1 MFYKLCG
8 GSTLKNVVIVTTM
21 WNKDS
26 RDIYELRE
34 KELSNRFFKA
44 ALDKGAQMARHDNTA
59 ESAHNII
66 RKIAKNHPVVLQIQ
80 RELVDERKDIID
92 TTAGD
97 SINRELKEQ
106 IRRHQT
112 ELNNI
117 REEVKRELEEKNRNL
132 EERAKAEPVDL
143 IRRLQDVIDARA
155 ADRAIFEREVLE
167 RERVERQLADLTRH
181 IQDQT
186 NAFAAYR
193 ASLEREVSERERVEA
208 EYKRQLADLTRHIQ
222 DQTNAFAAY
231 RASLEQEMTELRDR
245 VATAVTIPPPVSPRP
260 APCVKV
266 IFCSAAHDD

>member
-26 RDIYELRE
+26 RDTYELRE

-44 ALDKGAQMARHDNTA
+44 ALDKGAQMVRHDNTA

-112 ELNNI
+112 ELNDL
-117 REEVKRELEEKNRNL
+117 REEMKRKLEEKNRNL

-155 ADRAIFEREVLE
+155 ADRAILEREVLE
-167 RERVERQLADLTRH
+167 RER
-181 IQDQT
+181 I
-186 NAFAAYR
+186 
-193 ASLEREVSERERVEA
+193 EA
-208 EYKRQLADLTRHIQ
+208 EYKRQLADLTRYIQ
-222 DQTNAFAAY
+222 NQTNAFAAY
-231 RASLEQEMTELRDR
+231 RASLEQEMRELRDR
-245 VATAVTIPPPVSPRP
+245 VATAVTIPPPVSPRS
-260 APCVKV
+260 ALCVKV
-266 IFCSAAHDD
+266 VFCSAAHDD